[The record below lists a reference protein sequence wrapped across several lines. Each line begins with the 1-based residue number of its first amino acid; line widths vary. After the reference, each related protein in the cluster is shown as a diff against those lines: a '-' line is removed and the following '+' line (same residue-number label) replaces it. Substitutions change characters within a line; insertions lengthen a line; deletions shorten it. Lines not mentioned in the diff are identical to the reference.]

1 MYSNINIQNTYI
13 CMQYYKTWTQL
24 GMKSTE
30 KCGNANTALEEIP
43 ITHRIIVTIVMTER
57 LSSTL

>member
-1 MYSNINIQNTYI
+1 MYAILQNMDPI
-13 CMQYYKTWTQL
+13 W
-24 GMKSTE
+24 MKNAK